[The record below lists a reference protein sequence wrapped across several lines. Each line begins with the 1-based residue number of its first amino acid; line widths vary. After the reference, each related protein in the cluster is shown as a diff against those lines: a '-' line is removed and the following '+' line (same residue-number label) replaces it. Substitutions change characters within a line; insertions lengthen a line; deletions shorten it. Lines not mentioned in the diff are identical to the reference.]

1 MPGPTRFTI
10 EDKSGGTMPSQA
22 TPEMNQK
29 VQPEKAFFLPK
40 KRLTACFTLEKYLEL
55 AGYENKDKED
65 K

>member
-10 EDKSGGTMPSQA
+10 EDKSGGNMPSQA

-29 VQPEKAFFLPK
+29 AQPEKAFFLPK
-40 KRLTACFTLEKYLEL
+40 KNLTACFTLDKYLEL
-55 AGYENKDKED
+55 SGYKEDKED